1 MLRTEPINRNND
13 QAPSAIL
20 ELVDGPRDMRFAM
33 TAKTLVRERASEE
46 GVREITAKNVRKV
59 TRFRQGGMEAL
70 EKEVRRLEMR
80 RKGEGEGERERE
92 RGR

>member
-1 MLRTEPINRNND
+1 
-13 QAPSAIL
+13 
-20 ELVDGPRDMRFAM
+20 MRFAM